1 VEGNRDMSIA
11 PHGGQLVDRLLK
23 GAEIEAAR
31 KQVKHLPKITVDAY
45 TAFDI
50 DGIAKGLFSP
60 LTGFMNESATRRVLD
75 TMYLRDGIPWT
86 IPILLAV
93 SAREAEALV
102 EGRDVA
108 VENDLGDV
116 VAILHLT
123 GKFSMDHRELAEKVY
138 GATDPRHPGVAYTLS
153 LGPVFLA
160 GDIDVLQAREIEFQ
174 EYNLA
179 PRETRAAFE
188 ARGWKRIVA
197 FQTRNPVHRA
207 HEYLQKCALEI
218 CDGLLLHPLMGTTK
232 SDDIPG
238 RVRMACYTTL
248 LDRYYPK
255 KHVMLSLMPVNMRY
269 AGPKEAILHAI
280 IRKNYG
286 CTHFI
291 VGRDHA
297 GVGNFYGTYDAQ
309 YIFEEFDPK
318 EIGITPLFF
327 EHSFYCKA
335 CGNMASIKTCPHD
348 KQHHVFLSG
357 TKVREML
364 KAGELP
370 PVEFTR
376 PEVANVLI
384 QWAQSEDH

>member
-1 VEGNRDMSIA
+1 MAIA

-23 GAEIEAAR
+23 GEALDKAQAR
-31 KQVKHLPKITVDAY
+31 AGSLPRLTVDTYA
-45 TAFDI
+45 AFDI
-50 DGIAKGLFSP
+50 DGIAKGIFSP
-60 LTGFMNESATRRVLD
+60 LTGFMGSEETRRVLD
-75 TMYLRDGIPWT
+75 TMYLREGIPWT

-93 SAREAEALV
+93 SREDAGRLGLGSEVALQ
-102 EGRDVA
+102 D
-108 VENDLGDV
+108 DTGDIA
-116 VAILHLT
+116 AILNLSE
-123 GKFSMDHRELAEKVY
+123 KFELDHTELAEKVY
-138 GATDPRHPGVAYTLS
+138 GTTDVKHPGVAYTMS

-160 GDIDVLQAREIEFQ
+160 GDLDVLKARRIEFQ
-174 EYNLA
+174 EYNLTPA
-179 PRETRAAFE
+179 ETRAAFD

-207 HEYLQKCALEI
+207 HEYLQKVAMEI

-238 RVRMACYTTL
+238 DVRMECYKTIL
-248 LDRYYPK
+248 EIYYPK
-255 KHVMLSLMPVNMRY
+255 DHAMLSLMPVNMRY
-269 AGPKEAILHAI
+269 AGPKEAIMHSI

-297 GVGNFYGTYDAQ
+297 GVGNYYGSYDAH
-309 YIFEEFDPK
+309 YIFDKFPAS

-327 EHSFYCKA
+327 EHSFFCRA

-348 KQHHVFLSG
+348 KEHHVFLSG
-357 TKVREML
+357 TKVRDML
-364 KAGELP
+364 KAGQIP

-376 PEVANVLI
+376 PEVAKVLI
-384 QWAQSEDH
+384 QWAQNEGA

>member
-1 VEGNRDMSIA
+1 MAIA
-11 PHGGQLVDRLLK
+11 PHGGVLVDRLLT
-23 GAEIEAAR
+23 GAALDEAKLRAAS
-31 KQVKHLPKITVDAY
+31 LPRIKVDAY

-60 LTGFMNESATRRVLD
+60 LTGFMNQDQARRVLD
-75 TMYLRDGIPWT
+75 TMYLRDGLPWT

-93 SAREAEALV
+93 DQKTGDSLSVGASVAL
-102 EGRDVA
+102 ED
-108 VENDLGDV
+108 DLGDL
-116 VAILHLT
+116 VAILHLSE
-123 GKFSMDHRELAEKVY
+123 KFSFDHGEICEKVY
-138 GATDPRHPGVAYTLS
+138 LTRDMTHPGVAYTMS

-160 GDIDVLQAREIEFQ
+160 GDLDVLKARAIEFQ
-174 EYNLA
+174 EYNLT

-188 ARGWKRIVA
+188 QRGWRRIVA

-207 HEYLQKCALEI
+207 HEYLQKVAMEI
-218 CDGLLLHPLMGTTK
+218 VDGLLLHPLMGTTK

-238 RVRMACYTTL
+238 DVRMECYKTIL
-248 LDRYYPK
+248 EIYYPK
-255 KHVMLSLMPVNMRY
+255 NHAMLTLMPVNMRY
-269 AGPKEAILHAI
+269 AGPKEAIMHAI

-297 GVGNFYGTYDAQ
+297 GVGNFYGSYDAH
-309 YIFEEFDPK
+309 YIFDKFEPGEM
-318 EIGITPLFF
+318 GITPLFF
-327 EHSFYCKA
+327 EHSFFCKA

-348 KQHHVFLSG
+348 KEHHVFLSG

-364 KAGELP
+364 KAGQIP

-376 PEVANVLI
+376 PEVAKVLI
-384 QWAQSEDH
+384 KWAQSENG

>member
-1 VEGNRDMSIA
+1 MSIA
-11 PHGGQLVDRLLK
+11 PHGGQLVERLLS
-23 GAEIEAAR
+23 GAALEAA
-31 KQVKHLPKITVDAY
+31 VKKAASLPRIKVDTY

-50 DGIAKGLFSP
+50 DGIGKGIFSP
-60 LTGFMNESATRRVLD
+60 IKGFMNEAETRRVLD
-75 TMYLRDGIPWT
+75 TMYLRDGLPWT
-86 IPILLAV
+86 IPILFAV
-93 SAREAEALV
+93 SQETADTLKAGAE
-102 EGRDVA
+102 
-108 VENDLGDV
+108 
-116 VAILHLT
+116 VAIEDDMGDLAAILSVSE
-123 GKFSMDHRELAEKVY
+123 KFSVDHAEICEKVY
-138 GATDPRHPGVAYTLS
+138 GTTDMSHPGVAYTMS

-160 GDIDVLQAREIEFQ
+160 GDLDVLKSREIEFQ
-174 EYNLA
+174 ESNLT

-188 ARGWKRIVA
+188 ARGWKRVVA

-207 HEYLQKCALEI
+207 HEYLQKCAMEV

-238 RVRMACYTTL
+238 NVRMECYKVL
-248 LDRYYPK
+248 LDLYYPK
-255 KHVMLSLMPVNMRY
+255 DHVMLSLMPVNMRY
-269 AGPKEAILHAI
+269 AGPKEAIMHAI

-297 GVGNFYGTYDAQ
+297 GVGNFYGTYDAH
-309 YIFEEFDPK
+309 YIFDKFDAA

-327 EHSFYCKA
+327 EHSFFCKA
-335 CGNMASIKTCPHD
+335 CGNMASIRTCPHD

-364 KAGELP
+364 KAGEIP

-376 PEVANVLI
+376 PEVAKVLI
-384 QWAQSEDH
+384 QWAQSEG